1 MNHFEALLAIIAPSP
16 VSYHRLGPHHWST
29 GYRCIGWQNREA
41 AIRIMPGISAD
52 PEKAA
57 KGFNLEIRA
66 SDCTASPYLAV
77 GVLARAGLEGI
88 RKNLSLPGPAEIDPA
103 DMSEEARLEAGI
115 TPLPD
120 SLDAALAALEADQVV
135 RGWFPDE
142 LYRSYVS
149 IKNWEADY
157 ARSTAPEQLFA
168 RYRRTY

>member
-1 MNHFEALLAIIAPSP
+1 
-16 VSYHRLGPHHWST
+16 
-29 GYRCIGWQNREA
+29 
-41 AIRIMPGISAD
+41 PGISRD

-115 TPLPD
+115 TPLPE
-120 SLDAALAALEADQVV
+120 SLDAALEAFKTDEVV
-135 RGWFPDE
+135 RGWFSDD
-142 LYRSYVS
+142 LYQSFMSVKS
-149 IKNWEADY
+149 WEADY
-157 ARSTAPEQLFA
+157 ARSTAPEHLFA